1 LLKLFFGAT
10 TVCPFSADSAMSETM
25 PNRATFRFYE
35 ELNDFF
41 AKGKRKATIPV
52 YFRGNPSVK
61 DIIESI
67 GVPHTEVD
75 LILVNSKSVDFSYHL
90 KNGDRVSVYPVFES
104 LDISNVTHLRS
115 KPLRQPKYILDIHLG
130 KLAKLL
136 RMLGFNTCYKNNYN
150 DRQIVSIARD
160 EKRIILTRD
169 IGILKIKEVTHGYWI
184 RSQNPKKQL
193 QEVIDYFDLYSSIK
207 PFHRCMICNG
217 IIKKVKKESIHDN
230 LEEKT
235 KKYYNEFY
243 RCESCGNIYW
253 QGSHY
258 DRMKKFVENLKGM
271 HSA

>member
-1 LLKLFFGAT
+1 LAAT
-10 TVCPFSADSAMSETM
+10 VYPFPADGAMSKM
-25 PNRATFRFYE
+25 MSNIATFRFYE

-52 YFRGNPSVK
+52 YFRGNPTVK

-75 LILVNSKSVDFSYHL
+75 LILVNSKSVNFSYHL

-104 LDISNVTHLRS
+104 LDISNVTHLRA
-115 KPLRQPKYILDIHLG
+115 KPLRQPKYILDVHLG
-130 KLAKLL
+130 KLAKYL
-136 RMLGFNTCYKNNYN
+136 RMLGFDTRYKNNYH
-150 DRQIVSIARD
+150 DSQIVSIAGD

-169 IGILKIKEVTHGYWI
+169 IGILKIKKVTCGYWI

-193 QEVIDYFDLYSSIK
+193 QEVIGHFDLYSSIK
-207 PFHRCMICNG
+207 PFHRCMDCNG

-230 LEEKT
+230 MEEKT

-243 RCESCGNIYW
+243 RCKSCGKIYW

-258 DRMKKFVENLKGM
+258 DRMKKFIEDLKGM
-271 HSA
+271 DSA